1 MAQNCK
7 HCTEQD
13 RKNPTKPLLPAEIM
27 HDLQRWSEDEVS
39 IREKGKTG
47 PQMPKKLQ
55 KANSMTKQKNRHRKS
70 QHATTRN
77 VQGG

>member
-13 RKNPTKPLLPAEIM
+13 RKNLTKPLLPAEIM
-27 HDLQRWSEDEVS
+27 HDIQRWSEEEVS
-39 IREKGKTG
+39 IREKGKTS

-55 KANSMTKQKNRHRKS
+55 KVNSMTKQNRHRKS